1 MTGRSILALAIA
13 LLSALPTPTWAA
25 PRPKPV
31 PRPTPIAIA
40 AYARVLRVFN
50 PELPAWQSESLARHV
65 LNDAARW
72 KVDANLL
79 VALVS
84 VESSWHTHA
93 VSWSGAVGLG
103 QLMPGTAA
111 RLGVDP
117 YDPYQ
122 NLFGTARYLGGLL
135 QRFARQADPYAL
147 AVAAYNTG
155 PLAVAEVGG
164 IPWQAQGYVARV
176 FERWERVERSI
187 RIPPAPRRPPLPKL
201 DPLTNAQLSYW
212 TGR

>member
-1 MTGRSILALAIA
+1 MTRRSLLALAVA
-13 LLSALPTPTWAA
+13 LVCCLPATALAA
-25 PRPKPV
+25 PHPKPV
-31 PRPTPIAIA
+31 PRPTRAAIS

-50 PELPAWQSESLARHV
+50 PALPAWQSASLAQHV

-72 KVDANLL
+72 RVDANLL

-135 QRFARQADPYAL
+135 QRFAHRPDPYAL

-155 PLAVAEVGG
+155 PLAVAQTGG
-164 IPWQAQGYVARV
+164 IPWQAQGYVQTV
-176 FERWERVERSI
+176 FRQWEHVERLV
-187 RIPPAPRRPPLPKL
+187 RIPRAPTRVALPRL
-201 DPLTNAQLSYW
+201 DPVTSAQLGYW